1 MAEYD
6 LVIRNGTIVD
16 GTRLPDLDK
25 LGFLSDTPVYENDF
39 PGGERRII
47 QKSKGYR
54 YTLVNGV
61 VTFEEGNCTGAL
73 PGKLLRSTDV
83 AA

>member
-1 MAEYD
+1 MMQPIEVE
-6 LVIRNGTIVD
+6 VIAAAVNFGNYV
-16 GTRLPDLDK
+16 LDM
-25 LGFLSDTPVYENDF
+25 ER
-39 PGGERRII
+39 GERRII

-61 VTFEEGNCTGAL
+61 VTFEEGNRTGAL